1 LCPFLKVRFAGH
13 SNLKLIICLKC
24 PINIRITKDRKSSYI
39 QTGQRIDPKFW
50 DSVKRKVKKNHPNS
64 TRLNNLISFKLAEI
78 NKSLLDIEAETKPL
92 TRVTEIKKAI
102 SGKHKSHSFYN
113 FSETYFEELEENK
126 KYSRINCERPLL
138 NRIKGYPRAK
148 TLTFEAITP
157 LFLRG
162 FISYLR
168 STKDSVGERSIVNTL
183 IFIRTLHNRASQQN
197 VISKDSYPFGN
208 NNGKIKIKI
217 PKSMK
222 IGLTAE
228 EIKIIEDLDLSDSPK
243 QHHTRNVF
251 LFSFYLAGMRVA
263 DVLQLTWA
271 NVQGERI
278 YYTMNKNQKN
288 LSLKIHHK
296 LQKILDEY
304 LPVRTSNSDYI
315 FPELKDAINSPKD
328 ILRVGK
334 TANKRLNRYLAQIAE
349 RAEITKKITMHVSRH
364 SFGNISGD
372 KIPLQVLQ
380 KLYNHSDIKTTI
392 DYQQNFVNKDLDD
405 ALDSVIGF

>member
-1 LCPFLKVRFAGH
+1 MATIEAYMRKRKNKAG
-13 SNLKLIICLKC
+13 LC

-39 QTGQRIDPKFW
+39 QTGQRINPKFW
-50 DSVKRKVKKNHPNS
+50 DTVKRKAKKNHPNS
-64 TRLNNLISFKLAEI
+64 TRLNNLIAFKLAEI

-92 TRVTEIKKAI
+92 TRVTEIKKTI
-102 SGKHKSHSFYN
+102 SGKHKSHSFYT
-113 FSETYFEELEENK
+113 FAEAYFEELEKNK
-126 KYSRINCERPLL
+126 KYSRINCELPLL
-138 NRIKGYPRAK
+138 NRIKRYPRAK

-168 STKDSVGERSIVNTL
+168 SSKDSVGERSIVNTL
-183 IFIRTLHNRASQQN
+183 IFIRTLHNRASQQGI
-197 VISKDSYPFGN
+197 VSRDSYPFGN
-208 NNGKIKIKI
+208 TDGKIKIRI
-217 PKSMK
+217 PKSIK
-222 IGLTAE
+222 IGLTSE
-228 EIKIIEDLDLSDSPK
+228 EIKIIEEIDLSDNPK

-251 LFSFYLAGMRVA
+251 LFSFYLAGMRVS
-263 DVLQLTWA
+263 DVLQMKWA
-271 NVQGERI
+271 NVQGDRI

-288 LSLKIHHK
+288 LSLKIHCK

-304 LPVRTSNSDYI
+304 FPTKTSNSDYI
-315 FPELKDAINSPKD
+315 FPELKDTSNNPKD
-328 ILRVGK
+328 ILRDTK
-334 TANKRLNRYLAQIAE
+334 TGNKRLNRFLRQIAE
-349 RAEITKKITMHVSRH
+349 RAGITKKITMHISRH

-372 KIPLQVLQ
+372 RIPLQVLQ

>member
-1 LCPFLKVRFAGH
+1 MATIQATLRRKKNNAG
-13 SNLKLIICLKC
+13 LY
-24 PINIRITKDRKSSYI
+24 PISIRITKNRKSTYMY
-39 QTGQRIDPKFW
+39 TGQYVDEKYW
-50 DSVKRKVKKNHPNS
+50 DSVKNKVKKNHPNA
-64 TRLNNLISFKLAEI
+64 TRLNNLISAKLAEI
-78 NKSLLDIEAETKPL
+78 NKSLLDIESDTKPIA
-92 TRVTEIKKAI
+92 RIEEIKNTIKN
-102 SGKHKSHSFYN
+102 KHKNHSFYT
-113 FSETYFEELEENK
+113 FAEAYFEELEKNK

-162 FISYLR
+162 FISFLR

-183 IFIRTLHNRASQQN
+183 IFIRTLYNRASQQN
-197 VISKDSYPFGN
+197 IVSRDSYPFGN
-208 NNGKIKIKI
+208 TDGKIKIRI
-217 PKSMK
+217 PKSIK
-222 IGLTAE
+222 IGLTSE
-228 EIKIIEDLDLSDSPK
+228 EIKIIEDLDLSDNPK

-251 LFSFYLAGMRVA
+251 LFSFYLAGMRVS
-263 DVLQLTWA
+263 DVVQMTWA

-288 LSLKIHHK
+288 LSLKIHGK
-296 LQKILDEY
+296 LRKILDEY
-304 LPVRTSNSDYI
+304 LPTKTAHTDYI
-315 FPELKDAINSPKD
+315 FPELKEAANNPKD
-328 ILRVGK
+328 ILRVSK

-349 RAEITKKITMHVSRH
+349 RAGITKKITMHVSRH

-372 KIPLQVLQ
+372 RIPLQVLQ